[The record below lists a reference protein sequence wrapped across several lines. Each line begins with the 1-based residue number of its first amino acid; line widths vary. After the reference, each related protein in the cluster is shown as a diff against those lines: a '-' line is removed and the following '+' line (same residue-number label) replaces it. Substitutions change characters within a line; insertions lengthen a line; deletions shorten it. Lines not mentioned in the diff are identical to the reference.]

1 MESATHFGYAKAIW
15 EQARETA
22 REVLINR
29 AASEGTISYSEL
41 CSRIP
46 LQPPLEPDSYALAH
60 MLGEIS
66 RSEDEAGLGLLSV
79 IVVHKDGDMMPG
91 PGFFELA
98 EELGRRFE
106 DRTVF
111 WITELKRVYAGRKQ
125 P

>member
-1 MESATHFGYAKAIW
+1 
-15 EQARETA
+15 
-22 REVLINR
+22 
-29 AASEGTISYSEL
+29 
-41 CSRIP
+41 
-46 LQPPLEPDSYALAH
+46 

-66 RSEDEAGLGLLSV
+66 SSEDEAGLGLLSV